1 MKLGENI
8 YRLRTAKKLSQGDLA
23 EQLEV
28 SRQSVSKWE
37 NNVSVPDLDKLIR
50 MSELFAVSL
59 DTLVNGTIPE
69 VPEETEQP
77 AQETTVPMDEASAET
92 EPPADKVQDSAESDI
107 PERTVTVSSG
117 TEETA
122 GDNAKVYPPVWP
134 ALPSYEPGPTA
145 GEHTEAKRFAPWK
158 RVAAVAA
165 AVVML
170 CTACAMDYAR
180 LFSGGLF
187 HGETAT
193 NVSAT
198 PAPSAA
204 VPETEAELQE
214 EDIIYIPVDP
224 QMAPNGIYSIQE
236 ADGYRVQPS
245 TVIGAVIF
253 VPEADTVEEVDP
265 NDAESWVS
273 SDQGCAEETPPPEPA
288 E

>member
-37 NNVSVPDLDKLIR
+37 NGVSVPDLDKLIR

-69 VPEETEQP
+69 GSEETEQP
-77 AQETTVPMDEASAET
+77 AQETPVPTDEASAET
-92 EPPADKVQDSAESDI
+92 ETPADKTQDSAENDI
-107 PERTVTVSSG
+107 PERTVTVSSS
-117 TEETA
+117 TDESVE
-122 GDNAKVYPPVWP
+122 DNAKVYPPVWP

-145 GEHTEAKRFAPWK
+145 GENTETKRFAPWK

-180 LFSGGLF
+180 LFSGRLF
-187 HGETAT
+187 QSETAN

-198 PAPSAA
+198 PAPSNA
-204 VPETEAELQE
+204 VAEDHVTEPELQE

-224 QMAPNGIYSIQE
+224 QVGPNGIYSIQE
-236 ADGYRVQPS
+236 ADGYRVQY
-245 TVIGAVIF
+245 GAVVF
-253 VPEADTVEEVDP
+253 VPEADKEETDTIV
-265 NDAESWVS
+265 AENWMS
-273 SDQGCAEETPPPEPA
+273 SDHGRVEETPPPEPA